1 METDKKTSPEAKRKP
16 TTSPKKNRGIIWPDE
31 ATVVLIE
38 LWGEEAIQLALDAAK
53 CAKETRE
60 VYRRITVC
68 KLL

>member
-1 METDKKTSPEAKRKP
+1 MAPKAKRKP
-16 TTSPKKNRGIIWPDE
+16 TTSLKKNRGTIWPDE

-53 CAKETRE
+53 CVKETHE
-60 VYRRITVC
+60 VYQRITVC

>member
-1 METDKKTSPEAKRKP
+1 MAPKAKRKP
-16 TTSPKKNRGIIWPDE
+16 TTSPNKNRAIIWPDE

-53 CAKETRE
+53 CAKETRK
-60 VYRRITVC
+60 VYQRITVC